1 MRKLLR
7 TIWRVLTFPIRVV
20 YRWLASIFTN
30 IRVLL
35 TEEPEDEPLPD
46 TFAKTMEN
54 PMGVMEHLDD
64 LRKHLLRAV
73 AFLFVM
79 IAISLIF
86 ARRIID
92 ILAQPIG
99 GIEELTAIDVTEPI
113 SVFMRVALLMGFAL
127 ALPYI
132 TFELWLFVAPGLKK
146 GSRLF
151 SLGAIPIALL
161 FFLSG
166 VAFAY
171 FVMLP
176 VAIPYLVNFMGMP
189 TDLRPSNYVRFVT
202 SILFWIGIA
211 FQFPLVI
218 YVLARIGLVSAK
230 FLIEQ
235 WRLAIVI
242 IAIIAAMIT
251 PTIDPINMAIVMAPL
266 IVLYFLSIGLA
277 FLAQRGREP
286 L

>member
-1 MRKLLR
+1 
-7 TIWRVLTFPIRVV
+7 
-20 YRWLASIFTN
+20 
-30 IRVLL
+30 
-35 TEEPEDEPLPD
+35 
-46 TFAKTMEN
+46 
-54 PMGVMEHLDD
+54 
-64 LRKHLLRAV
+64 
-73 AFLFVM
+73 
-79 IAISLIF
+79 
-86 ARRIID
+86 
-92 ILAQPIG
+92 
-99 GIEELTAIDVTEPI
+99 
-113 SVFMRVALLMGFAL
+113 
-127 ALPYI
+127 
-132 TFELWLFVAPGLKK
+132 LKK

-151 SLGAIPIALL
+151 SLGAIPVALL

-277 FLAQRGREP
+277 FLAQRGRET

>member
-1 MRKLLR
+1 
-7 TIWRVLTFPIRVV
+7 
-20 YRWLASIFTN
+20 
-30 IRVLL
+30 
-35 TEEPEDEPLPD
+35 
-46 TFAKTMEN
+46 
-54 PMGVMEHLDD
+54 MGVMEHLDD

-79 IAISLIF
+79 ITISLIF

-151 SLGAIPIALL
+151 SLGAIPVALL

-266 IVLYFLSIGLA
+266 IVLYFVSIGLA